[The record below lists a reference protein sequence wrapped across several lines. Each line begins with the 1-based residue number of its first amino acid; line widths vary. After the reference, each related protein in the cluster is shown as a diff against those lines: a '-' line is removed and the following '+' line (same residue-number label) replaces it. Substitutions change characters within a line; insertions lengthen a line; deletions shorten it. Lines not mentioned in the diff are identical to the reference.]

1 MSEKHCSHSYS
12 EEINVQLKSC
22 YLLGTIEMGFYV
34 PPHIAIYPCTLHV
47 RLIKRSHLLQ
57 TLLLKWMT
65 DIKFLYASHARSRCI
80 WRVQSK
86 RSSHKINV
94 YMNFLFL
101 RVLHIVLKVTSR
113 FECPNSNSMR
123 SRNTDTT
130 GPKISLYLSSKL
142 FRDNLDT
149 VICEK
154 MYVMKNSEN
163 YEYLK
168 RSRNSGVKKRPF
180 TY

>member
-12 EEINVQLKSC
+12 EEINVKLKSC

-65 DIKFLYASHARSRCI
+65 DIKFLYASHARSRRI

-101 RVLHIVLKVTSR
+101 KVRHIVLKVRSR
-113 FECPNSNSMR
+113 FECHHGYSNSMR
-123 SRNTDTT
+123 SSNTDKT
-130 GPKISLYLSSKL
+130 GPKISLYLSPKL
-142 FRDNLDT
+142 FREPT
-149 VICEK
+149 KFGHIYIWKIC
-154 MYVMKNSEN
+154 SQN
-163 YEYLK
+163 YEYVLIL
-168 RSRNSGVKKRPF
+168 
-180 TY
+180 